1 MKKLLLC
8 CVLVWCVGCGGDSDV
23 EIVESVAPPPSEPVV
38 EATVAVEPPP
48 AEPPAPLPPP
58 DQDSDGIPDSSDNCR
73 DVSNPDQSNLDAQ
86 YAAIGAVAPT
96 GNAVLAD
103 ALGDLCDDDRD
114 GDGLHVTYIDATDGN
129 DSAPGT
135 FQEPVR
141 SIAAAIALATQYD
154 DEIHLSAGTYHADD
168 VVWSNGLVLRGGYAS
183 GFIARAVK
191 NDDPVFAAVITAGA
205 QGNAI
210 TLDQVHD
217 ITFDGFHFE
226 STTSDT
232 ISSTL
237 IALTSSGVTL
247 TDCVLTLNPQA
258 RFAAGIEAEGTSVVR
273 VERSLIQQ
281 TEGVLWGVGVT
292 MIDGSAHLVNNVI
305 ALHGPQ
311 HTSGIELYGGAG
323 VLIHNTIRTGT
334 AESSEASSAFGVSV
348 ANATYVIA
356 NNVLATEA
364 STDQVP
370 LLCAGTTTGDTQ
382 FTANLLAVAGGQG
395 PQPLAVDCAGDYYF
409 STSLLEPSVPFG
421 GTTLDAVMPY
431 DGETLDPILT
441 PLQTLVGPLGADS
454 ADPSLDLFYNV
465 HDDFVATPR
474 EEPTNVGAFE

>member
-1 MKKLLLC
+1 MKKLLVCFLLC
-8 CVLVWCVGCGGDSDV
+8 WSVGCGGDSEV
-23 EIVESVAPPPSEPVV
+23 EIVESVVPPPSEPVV
-38 EATVAVEPPP
+38 EAAVAVVAPPVEPS
-48 AEPPAPLPPP
+48 APLPPP
-58 DQDSDGIPDSSDNCR
+58 DQDSDGVPDDGDNCR

-86 YAAIGAVAPT
+86 YAAVGAVAPT
-96 GNAVLAD
+96 GKAVSAD
-103 ALGDLCDDDRD
+103 SLGDLCDDDRD
-114 GDGLHVTYIDATDGN
+114 GDGLHVTYIDAAVGD
-129 DSAPGT
+129 DSALGT
-135 FQEPVR
+135 FREPVR
-141 SIAAAIALATQYD
+141 SIAAAISLATQYD
-154 DEIHLSAGTYHADD
+154 DEIHLAAGTYQTGD
-168 VVWSNGLVLRGGYAS
+168 VVWSNGLVLRGGYAA

-191 NDDPVFAAVITAGA
+191 NDDPVFETVITAGT

-210 TLDQVHD
+210 ALDQVHD
-217 ITFDGFHFE
+217 ITFDGLHFE
-226 STTSDT
+226 STTSDIT
-232 ISSTL
+232 SSTL
-237 IALTSSGVTL
+237 ITLVNSGATL

-258 RFAAGIEAEGTSVVR
+258 RFAAGIVAEGTSVVR
-273 VERSLIQQ
+273 VERSMIRQ
-281 TEGVLWGVGVT
+281 TEGVLWGVGIT
-292 MIDGSAHLVNNVI
+292 MVGGSAHLVNNVI

-323 VLIHNTIRTGT
+323 VLIHNTIRTGS

-364 STDQVP
+364 STDQIP

-409 STSLLEPSVPFG
+409 ATSLLEPSVPFG
-421 GTTLDAVMPY
+421 STTLDAVMPY
-431 DGETLDPILT
+431 DGETLAAVLT

-465 HDDFVATPR
+465 DEDFFATPR

>member
-8 CVLVWCVGCGGDSDV
+8 CALVWCAGCGGDAEV
-23 EIVESVAPPPSEPVV
+23 EVVESAAPPPSEPVV

-48 AEPPAPLPPP
+48 AEPPPLPPP
-58 DQDSDGIPDSSDNCR
+58 DQDSDGVPDSGDNCR

-86 YAAIGAVAPT
+86 YAAVGAVAPT

-103 ALGDLCDDDRD
+103 SLGDLCDDDRD

-135 FQEPVR
+135 FREPVR

-154 DEIHLSAGTYHADD
+154 DEIQLAAGTYHADD
-168 VVWSNGLVLRGGYAS
+168 VVWSNGLVLRGGYAA

-191 NDDPVFAAVITAGA
+191 NDDPVFATVIAAGT
-205 QGNAI
+205 QGTAI
-210 TLDQVHD
+210 TLDQIHD
-217 ITFDGFHFE
+217 ITFDGLHVE
-226 STTSDT
+226 STTSDA

-237 IALTSSGVTL
+237 ITLTNSGATL

-258 RFAAGIEAEGTSVVR
+258 RFAAGIVAEGTSVVR
-273 VERSLIQQ
+273 VERSLIRQA
-281 TEGVLWGVGVT
+281 EGVLWGVGVT

-305 ALHGPQ
+305 VLHGPQ
-311 HTSGIELYGGAG
+311 HTSGVELYGGAG

-370 LLCAGTTTGDTQ
+370 LLCVGTTTGDTQ

-409 STSLLEPSVPFG
+409 PTSLLEPSVPFG

-431 DGETLDPILT
+431 DGETLSAVLT
-441 PLQTLVGPLGADS
+441 PLQTLTSPLGSNS
-454 ADPSLDLFYNV
+454 ANHEIDLFYNV
-465 HDDFVATPR
+465 GVDYFGLPR
-474 EEPTNVGAFE
+474 EETTDVGAFE